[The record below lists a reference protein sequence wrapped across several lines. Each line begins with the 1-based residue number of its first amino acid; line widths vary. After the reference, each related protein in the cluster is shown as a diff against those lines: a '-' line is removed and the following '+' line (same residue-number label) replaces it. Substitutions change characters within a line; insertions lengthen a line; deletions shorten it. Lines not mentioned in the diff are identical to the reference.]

1 MAMKVFGTI
10 LVALAVFASAVRA
23 SAADL
28 PPPLQTP
35 KPDQGLEACAFITN
49 NCETC
54 VVDAAGKPSCSSV
67 GIACLV
73 TEKTCLI
80 KKKAE

>member
-1 MAMKVFGTI
+1 MKPLCIAMFMIAG
-10 LVALAVFASAVRA
+10 APAVW
-23 SAADL
+23 AADL
-28 PPPLQTP
+28 ITKDAVPAATLAEP
-35 KPDQGLEACAFITN
+35 ENCAFVTN

-67 GIACLV
+67 GIACVV

-80 KKKAE
+80 ETKTE